1 MATYMQGALKSGTT
15 PSEYQN
21 VGYAVF
27 TQTAVVTTAA
37 AGTATS
43 ATITIPAGAQI
54 ISYFVD
60 GIVDAVVGAGTA
72 TAVAVTVGTAAAG
85 TQYMTSTNLVAGGRA
100 TTAITTAQAA
110 AMDDVGSN
118 TSVVIT
124 ADPDGTISTTQGQYR
139 LTVNYAPKS

>member
-1 MATYMQGALKSGTT
+1 MQGALKSGST

-21 VGYAVF
+21 VGYALF

-43 ATITIPAGAQI
+43 ATITIPANSQI
-54 ISYFVD
+54 VSYTVD

-85 TQYMTSTNLVAGGRA
+85 TQYMTSTDMIAGGRA

-110 AMDDVGSN
+110 AMDDVGTS

-124 ADPDGTISTTQGQYR
+124 ADPNGTIVTTQGQYR
-139 LTVNYAPKS
+139 LTVVYAPKQ

>member
-1 MATYMQGALKSGTT
+1 MSSYMQGALKSGST

-21 VGYAVF
+21 VGYAIF
-27 TQTAVVTTAA
+27 SQTVVVTTAA

-54 ISYFVD
+54 ISYSVD
-60 GIVDAVVGAGTA
+60 GIVDAVVGAGSA
-72 TAVAVTVGTAAAG
+72 TAIPVTVGTAAAG
-85 TQYMTSTNLVAGGRA
+85 AQYMTATDLIAGGRA

-124 ADPDGTISTTQGQYR
+124 ADPNGTIATTQGQYR